1 MRPANI
7 QNVFETTLRFLF
19 CSKITGIKVF
29 FVYTDLK
36 LKFRDATTNL
46 RLAGQ
51 LGLRKRFQ
59 ECLRDAETVN
69 HGYVV
74 INNSS
79 KNQHDELRVSFNI
92 FGEFRR
98 FGPFPIFYVND

>member
-1 MRPANI
+1 MGKLIR
-7 QNVFETTLRFLF
+7 
-19 CSKITGIKVF
+19 KMIKVILQNLF
-29 FVYTDLK
+29 NS
-36 LKFRDATTNL
+36 DATTNL

-92 FGEFRR
+92 FGEFKK
-98 FGPFPIFYVND
+98 FGPFPLFYVDE